1 MRGGGVD
8 MSTINVLIIDDD
20 EITLTLLENIVK
32 ELVTGNIFVFSNS
45 IKAKAFLHSREAAS
59 VGLVIC
65 DWQMPS
71 VTGIHILETLR
82 DNYASCP
89 FLMITVNPTK
99 DLVNDAIRLSVTDFM
114 VKPFSSDNITKKIS
128 LMLANIAK

>member
-1 MRGGGVD
+1 
-8 MSTINVLIIDDD
+8 MSLINVLIIDDD

-32 ELVTGNIFVFSNS
+32 DLVFGKTFVFSNS
-45 IKAKAFLHSREAAS
+45 IKAKAFLRSGEAAS

-82 DNYASCP
+82 DTRARCP

-99 DLVNDAIRLSVTDFM
+99 DLVNDAIRLGVTDFM
-114 VKPFSSDNITKKIS
+114 VKPFSCDNITKKIS
-128 LMLANIAK
+128 LMLANIPK